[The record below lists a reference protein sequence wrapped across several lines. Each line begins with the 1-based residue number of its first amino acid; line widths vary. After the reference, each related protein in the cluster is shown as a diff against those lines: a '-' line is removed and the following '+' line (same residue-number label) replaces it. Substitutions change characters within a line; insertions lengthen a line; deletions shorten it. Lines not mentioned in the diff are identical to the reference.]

1 MVIAIFI
8 ASVSILN
15 CSYRD
20 ISQFWVLPFLLVAI
34 MTGATT
40 STGARL
46 TGIRRTPWHGL
57 MGSGFPGV
65 FTFLVRQ
72 INKNVKLIFWSKH
85 LWHQIENV
93 NRIHMLLEFF
103 SSAFRSRDTSF
114 NEENFH
120 CYRIF
125 FCIQDTGIID
135 AVEAWGILL
144 QCHISF
150 YLKQIAL
157 TQGSYSFWKFKF
169 HDFS

>member
-1 MVIAIFI
+1 MASIWDWYGNLNWTIMEGMPFWQMVIAIFI

-20 ISQFWVLPFLLVAI
+20 MSQFWLLPFLLVAI

-57 MGSGFPGV
+57 VGSGLPGV

-72 INKNVKLIFWSKH
+72 INKNVKLIFLSKH

-103 SSAFRSRDTSF
+103 SSAFCSRDTKVLMKKIFTVFASF
-114 NEENFH
+114 F
-120 CYRIF
+120 
-125 FCIQDTGIID
+125 
-135 AVEAWGILL
+135 V
-144 QCHISF
+144 
-150 YLKQIAL
+150 
-157 TQGSYSFWKFKF
+157 FKTLV
-169 HDFS
+169 